1 MDVKTIKEKALVLIP
16 ITATL
21 LSVLY
26 LSTKSTEKKGFKE
39 IPYPPLVINW
49 PIFGHFFT
57 LRNSSSK
64 QVGQWHK
71 ELGPIFKIKMGNQL
85 WIMIGDP
92 FLAHEI
98 FVRKG
103 SSTSSR
109 PYHRFNVKI
118 YGKNNRGIGF
128 ISYDDKWKKKR
139 KAATSILDPSS
150 VDKFSDL
157 LEAET
162 DHLINRFTQISQ
174 SGESVDPFQELQLT
188 SMNVIVSVCLGT
200 RFEST
205 EDPNFKAIHK
215 FQDQALIYG
224 GAMGDVGSFLPILGW
239 IDFFTGFEKKLY
251 KFVHENRDL
260 FYGKLITDALERK
273 EHSLAKDLYQMKD
286 EGLIDKDDILV
297 FLSDLIGAGTDTIS
311 ITLYWSFAILSQYP
325 HVQTKMIEELDT
337 WKAKHPP
344 HSVPCFHQ
352 DRDDFPYSI
361 CVQKEVMRFR
371 PATDFGLSHYS
382 TEDILVNDYF
392 IPKGSVLFGHMP
404 TLHMS
409 QNFYKDPQHFRPERF
424 FENTKKMRVA
434 AHAKID
440 ERDHFGFGWGRR
452 ICPGIHLAE
461 NQIFNFY
468 VRFFSKFTIEPGLD
482 KQGNTVEIDLNRY
495 DKEGLT
501 SKPAPYTYRIVSRR
515 A

>member
-1 MDVKTIKEKALVLIP
+1 MDVKTIKEKALILIP

-21 LSVLY
+21 LSVFY
-26 LSTKSTEKKGFKE
+26 LSTKSTEKKGLKE
-39 IPYPPLVINW
+39 IPYPPHVINW
-49 PIFGHFFT
+49 PIFGHLFS
-57 LRNSSSK
+57 LGNSPSK

-85 WIMIGDP
+85 WVIIGDP

-98 FVRKG
+98 FVKKG

-118 YGKNNRGIGF
+118 YGKNSRGISF
-128 ISYDDKWKKKR
+128 IHYDDKWKKKR
-139 KAATSILDPSS
+139 KAAMSILDPSS

-162 DHLINRFTQISQ
+162 DHLMNRFTQISQ

-188 SMNVIVSVCLGT
+188 SMNVIVSVCLAI

-205 EDPNFKAIHK
+205 KDPTFKAIHE
-215 FQDQALIYG
+215 FQDKALMYG
-224 GAMGDVGSFLPILGW
+224 GAASDVGSFLPSLGW
-239 IDFFTGFEKKLY
+239 IDFFTGIEKKLY
-251 KFVHENRDL
+251 KFVHENRDIL
-260 FYGKLITDALERK
+260 YEELITDALKRK
-273 EHSLAKDLYQMKD
+273 EHSLIKDLYQMKD

-297 FLSDLIGAGTDTIS
+297 FLSDLIGAGTDTIAIS
-311 ITLYWSFAILSQYP
+311 LYWTFAILSQYP
-325 HVQTKMIEELDT
+325 HVQTKLIKELDT

-344 HSVPCFHQ
+344 HLVPNFNQH
-352 DRDDFPYSI
+352 RDDFPYSI

-371 PATDFGLSHYS
+371 PGTSFGLSHYS
-382 TEDILVNDYF
+382 TEDILVDGYF
-392 IPKGSVLFGHMP
+392 IPKGSVLLSHMP

-409 QNFYKDPQHFRPERF
+409 QNFYKDPQLFRPERF
-424 FENTKKMRVA
+424 FKNTKKMRVA
-434 AHAKID
+434 ANAKIG
-440 ERDHFGFGWGRR
+440 ERDHFNFGWGRR

-461 NQIFNFY
+461 NQVFNFY

-482 KQGNTVEIDLNRY
+482 IQGNPVKIDLNHY
-495 DKEGLT
+495 DKEGIT
-501 SKPAPYTYRIVSRR
+501 SKPAPCTFRIVPRR
-515 A
+515 V